1 MSLRYQSV
9 TDCFDTIY
17 TPIPGSFQ
25 ERTQTK
31 YNFAI
36 KSSTLLF
43 CFTLLLC
50 EFLRWLETWEIYLL
64 RHKSFH
70 NKFFDLFEVI
80 FDRSRALQLHVKK
93 NFEENVTVAAQEME
107 LAIERGM
114 PAQALHLKE
123 TLFASKKEKKAR
135 GPLGDEIPKGRNMY
149 ETNSKMFSM
158 LRKLGKSKSVSIGD
172 IPGNEIIEMK
182 HIDVGTLTPGENEVV
197 HVKLVDETL
206 LPQPKISDYDVT
218 AERNTLSKRAHALH
232 VGAIEVIFNSYA
244 SPDSDIVGGMLL
256 VDTHHTKLENAIRS
270 VFVTSLAGGKPIRV
284 LMFPN
289 TLVEIGPEMNDRFKL
304 LCTTSNGDISKGKNL
319 AAVKVNIVGCTV
331 GLHSTYTPSKFL
343 EQELNVERGTV
354 TEYLGRTSFVTH
366 NINTITEDKMREQKF
381 QFDLPAIGSSSR
393 RLSFSLA
400 GKGLLETAEQQS
412 LKEKIPTLKKINEKL
427 SETALV
433 DPVDGEVQI
442 SYGQASVESSLTTTF
457 AQDPVVS
464 EPYLHKRIAQTKVVL
479 PKILQ
484 GGTIL
489 LKEKL
494 ADLLITTNLRMTGA
508 FKRTHVQ
515 KQKLV
520 ALATVGVPENTGL
533 CLMMCYNSSIR
544 GKATVDAYTAS
555 SQASHIWNPACKQ
568 SARLEIAPNPVKKEW
583 SYQYL
588 RMSSCHFS
596 VVCISGWTATP
607 LTNISMTIDW
617 FLSNDECEADIYCL
631 GGYNP
636 TLRLNRWMGRLT
648 FPQGTDVVARRM
660 PLAIG
665 GGAGGTGVV
674 YINMP
679 NALSSMWRYI
689 MGGMKFDVIKM
700 SSPYIKSTIAFLIA
714 FTDVDATTVDIE
726 DYPHRLVQFGEVQER
741 VTIDFRPEEF
751 AMAWSSQ
758 VRNNT
763 PISEEGCPYLY
774 AITHDS
780 TGSTIAGDFNIGV
793 VLKEMYQFSGIGRNP
808 GWTGARPLS
817 AEAQGVRTTKKGVY
831 NKLYEIRVPPEAKA
845 DDVMVLSI
853 DLIGVGIA
861 TAGKGTWSL
870 ATINSPMNNLLRTA
884 TWKTGTLK
892 FQLIMEGNVTVKRS
906 DWASYV
912 EVSLR
917 QSRSDKALSTREWTM
932 KDPHSWEL
940 EFELE
945 LLGPNNGFE
954 SWEDQFS
961 NQTGWFLECVVYNP
975 DQATVYTVN
984 GYVEDDFCCAGNTLM
999 PGFLEPSN
1007 VNTRTR
1013 SRLGSAEYDYNIN
1026 NTLKTPSTSLEK
1038 PALAEYV
1045 GASKGR

>member
-1 MSLRYQSV
+1 MNN
-9 TDCFDTIY
+9 CFETIY
-17 TPIPGSFQ
+17 TPIPGTF
-25 ERTQTK
+25 EGNTQAK
-31 YNFAI
+31 YNLAL

-43 CFTLLLC
+43 LFTLLLC
-50 EFLRWLETWEIYLL
+50 EFTRWLENFEIYLL
-64 RHKSFH
+64 SNKWFH
-70 NKFFDLFEVI
+70 TKFFSLFGRI
-80 FDRSRALQLHVKK
+80 FDKSWKLQRQI
-93 NFEENVTVAAQEME
+93 NSQFEENVRLATKQME

-114 PAQALHLKE
+114 PAQALHMKE
-123 TLFASKKEKKAR
+123 TLFAAKKEKKAR

-158 LRKLGKSKSVSIGD
+158 LRKLGKSKSVSIGE

-182 HIDVGTLTPGENEVV
+182 HIDVGTLTPGENEIV

-206 LPQPKISDYDVT
+206 LPQVKVSDYDVV

-256 VDTHHTKLENAIRS
+256 VDTHHTKLENAVRS

-331 GLHSTYTPSKFL
+331 GLHNTYTPSKFL
-343 EQELNVERGTV
+343 EQELNTERGTV

-366 NINTITEDKMREQKF
+366 NINTITEEKMREQKF
-381 QFDLPAIGSSSR
+381 KFDLPMVGSSSR

-400 GKGLLETAEQQS
+400 AKGLLETTIQKPPNLKNTS
-412 LKEKIPTLKKINEKL
+412 LEMLNKKIA
-427 SETALV
+427 ETSLV

-442 SYGQASVESSLTTTF
+442 GYGQASLEPSITTTF
-457 AQDPVVS
+457 AQDPVTS
-464 EPYLHKRIAQTKVVL
+464 EPYLHKRIAQTKVLL

-489 LKEKL
+489 LEGKL
-494 ADLLITTNLRMTGA
+494 ADLLTKTDLRMTKA

-588 RMSSCHFS
+588 RMSNCHFS

-617 FLSNDECEADIYCL
+617 FLSNENCEEDIYCL
-631 GGYNP
+631 GGSNSI
-636 TLRLNRWMGRLT
+636 LRLNRWMGKLT
-648 FPQGTDVVARRM
+648 FPQGTDTIVRRM

-674 YINMP
+674 YMNMP

-689 MGGMKFDVIKM
+689 MGGMKFDIVKM

-741 VTIDFRPEEF
+741 VTIDFKPEEF

-763 PISEEGCPYLY
+763 PTTEEGCPYLY
-774 AITHDS
+774 AVTHDS

-793 VLKEMYQFSGIGRNP
+793 ILKEMYQFSGIGRNP
-808 GWTGARPLS
+808 GWIGARPLI
-817 AEAQGVRTTKKGVY
+817 AEAQGVRTTRKGVY
-831 NKLYEIRVPPEAKA
+831 NKLYEIRAPPEAKA
-845 DDVMVLSI
+845 DDVVIFSI

-861 TAGKGTWSL
+861 TSGKGAWSL
-870 ATINSPMNNLLRTA
+870 ETINSPMNNLLRTS

-912 EVSLR
+912 QVSLR
-917 QSRSDKALSTREWTM
+917 QSRNERALSTREWTM

-954 SWEDQFS
+954 CWENQFS
-961 NQTGWFLECVVYNP
+961 NQTGWFLECAIYNP
-975 DQATVYTVN
+975 DQATVYSVS
-984 GYVEDDFCCAGNTLM
+984 GYMEDDFCCAGNTLM
-999 PGFLEPSN
+999 PGFLEPNSL
-1007 VNTRTR
+1007 VTKTK
-1013 SRLGSAEYDYNIN
+1013 SRMGDAKYDYNVN
-1026 NTLKTPSTSLEK
+1026 NPKKASPTSSEKLK
-1038 PALAEYV
+1038 V
-1045 GASKGR
+1045 GATQGR

>member
-1 MSLRYQSV
+1 MSRRYK
-9 TDCFDTIY
+9 TIDYCFDNPCVI
-17 TPIPGSFQ
+17 IPGSFEGKTQ
-25 ERTQTK
+25 EK
-31 YNFAI
+31 YNLGLRSNFFLLTI
-36 KSSTLLF
+36 ILLF
-43 CFTLLLC
+43 S
-50 EFLRWLETWEIYLL
+50 EFVRWLESLDILVLGNKYC
-64 RHKSFH
+64 RD
-70 NKFFDLFEVI
+70 KFFDLHDKLFEGSRQFKRKHLALFEVRI
-80 FDRSRALQLHVKK
+80 QASSK
-93 NFEENVTVAAQEME
+93 EME

-114 PAQALHLKE
+114 PAQALHMKE
-123 TLFASKKEKKAR
+123 SLFAASKEKKAR
-135 GPLGDEIPKGRNMY
+135 GPLGDEIPKGKNMY
-149 ETNSKMFSM
+149 ETNSRMFSM
-158 LRKLGKSKSVSIGD
+158 LRKLGKTKSVSIGD
-172 IPGNEIIEMK
+172 IPGNEIVEMK

-206 LPQPKISDYDVT
+206 LPQPKISDYDMT
-218 AERNTLSKRAHALH
+218 MERNTLSKRAHALH

-304 LCTTSNGDISKGKNL
+304 LCTTSNGDIAKGKNL

-331 GLHSTYTPSKFL
+331 GLHNTYTPSKFL
-343 EQELNVERGTV
+343 EQELNTERGTV

-366 NINTITEDKMREQKF
+366 NINTITEEKMREQNF
-381 QFDLPAIGSSSR
+381 QFDLPMVGSNSR
-393 RLSFSLA
+393 RMSFSLA
-400 GKGLLETAEQQS
+400 NKGLLAPMLQKPGHRRQTS
-412 LKEKIPTLKKINEKL
+412 LDRIAKQM
-427 SETALV
+427 SETTLV
-433 DPVDGEVQI
+433 DPVEGEVQI
-442 SYGQASVESSLTTTF
+442 SYGQASTKESIMTTF
-457 AQDPVVS
+457 AHDPVVE

-484 GGTIL
+484 GGTML
-489 LKEKL
+489 FEGKL
-494 ADLLITTNLRMTGA
+494 ADVLTKTTLRMTNA

-515 KQKLV
+515 KQRLV

-568 SARLEIAPNPVKKEW
+568 SARLEISPNPVKKEW

-588 RMSSCHFS
+588 RMSNCHFS

-617 FLSNDECEADIYCL
+617 FLSNEECVEDIYCI

-636 TLRLNRWMGRLT
+636 TLKLNRWMGKLT
-648 FPQGTDVVARRM
+648 FPQGTDVLVRRM

-665 GGAGGTGVV
+665 GGAGGSGQV
-674 YINMP
+674 YMNMP

-714 FTDVDATTVDIE
+714 FTDVDATTLDIE

-741 VTIDFRPEEF
+741 VTLDFKPEEF
-751 AMAWSSQ
+751 VMAWSSQ
-758 VRNNT
+758 VRSNT

-780 TGSTIAGDFNIGV
+780 TGSTIAGDFNLGV
-793 VLKEMYQFSGIGRNP
+793 ILTEMYQFTGIGRNP
-808 GWTGARPLS
+808 GWIGARSLI
-817 AEAQGVRTTKKGVY
+817 ADAQGVRTTKKGVF
-831 NKLYEIRVPPEAKA
+831 NKLFEVRGPPEAKA
-845 DDVMVLSI
+845 DEIVAFSI

-861 TAGKGTWSL
+861 TAGKGAWSVE
-870 ATINSPMNNLLRTA
+870 TVNSPMNNLLRTA
-884 TWKTGTLK
+884 TWKTGTIR
-892 FQLIMEGNVTVKRS
+892 FQVLMDGNMTVKRA
-906 DWASYV
+906 DWASYCQV
-912 EVSLR
+912 NLR
-917 QSRSDKALSTREWTM
+917 QSRNERTLSTREWTM

-940 EFELE
+940 EFEIE

-954 SWEDQFS
+954 NWENQFS
-961 NQTGWFLECVVYNP
+961 NQTGWFLDFAIYNP
-975 DQATVYTVN
+975 DQTTVFAIN
-984 GYVEDDFCCAGNTLM
+984 GYIEDDFCCAGNTLM
-999 PGFLEPSN
+999 PGFLEPSSTN
-1007 VNTRTR
+1007 AKVRNRFEGVTYNYNT
-1013 SRLGSAEYDYNIN
+1013 N
-1026 NTLKTPSTSLEK
+1026 NTPKALRAPTSTPHI
-1038 PALAEYV
+1038 
-1045 GASKGR
+1045 GASHGR